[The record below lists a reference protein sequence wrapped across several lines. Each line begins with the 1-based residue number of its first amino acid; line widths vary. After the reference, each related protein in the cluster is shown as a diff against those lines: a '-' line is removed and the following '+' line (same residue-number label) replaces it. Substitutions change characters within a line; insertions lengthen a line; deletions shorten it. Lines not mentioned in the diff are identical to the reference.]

1 MKHLVVWCPHLC
13 AYATLEF
20 DNCKVAWTGIIS
32 VTNVDVGSIPP
43 WVNVAQEEHEKRPIV
58 VLEQIRKR
66 SAGVPLHGKLNWN
79 GMRFVLRCCE
89 GALRFKQSLL
99 RRGELLK
106 LSTLM
111 LRRESLH
118 CTFEPY
124 LGGLQCAL
132 KICYGDAC

>member
-1 MKHLVVWCPHLC
+1 MAMKHLIVWCSHPC

-20 DNCKVAWTGIIS
+20 DNCKIARTRIVS
-32 VTNVDVGSIPP
+32 VTNVDVGSVPFGI
-43 WVNVAQEEHEKRPIV
+43 NVAQEEHKKGPIV

-99 RRGELLK
+99 GRGKFLE

-124 LGGLQCAL
+124 LGGL
-132 KICYGDAC
+132 

>member
-1 MKHLVVWCPHLC
+1 M
-13 AYATLEF
+13 
-20 DNCKVAWTGIIS
+20 
-32 VTNVDVGSIPP
+32 TNVDVGSIPL

-66 SAGVPLHGKLNWN
+66 STSVPLHRKLNWN

-99 RRGELLK
+99 GRGKFLEL
-106 LSTLM
+106 S
-111 LRRESLH
+111 SLH

-124 LGGLQCAL
+124 LCGLQSAL
-132 KICYGDAC
+132 KICYGDDH